1 MVKTTKTPNAV
12 IGESALINYL
22 MNIDSTPDWVDENSF
37 DFDDRWD
44 FLEITLNEIVHI
56 KLTFDPSYRG
66 SDTTS
71 IDEGYGLGI
80 NDLMYAYDVMY
91 NRDEI
96 LALAKE
102 AGLNKQYICN
112 NVVAKIREY
121 VKNYNGIMVDYDG
134 SSASIYMGWDN
145 FTEDEKNYA
154 MDHEFIVKN
163 NAEYYL
169 KKDNTTV
176 KEMLIDENGI
186 SVYVYVE
193 WR

>member
-1 MVKTTKTPNAV
+1 MSKIIKTPDAAT
-12 IGESALINYL
+12 GKTALINYL

-56 KLTFDPSYRG
+56 KLTFEPSYRG

-112 NVVAKIREY
+112 SVVAKIREY
-121 VKNYNGIMVDYDG
+121 VKNYNGPMVDYYG
-134 SSASIYMGWDN
+134 LSEFIYMGWDN
-145 FTEDEKNYA
+145 FTEDEKEYV

-163 NAEYYL
+163 NTEYYL

-176 KEMLIDENGI
+176 KEMRIDENAI
-186 SVYVYVE
+186 VVYVE
-193 WR
+193 WK

>member
-1 MVKTTKTPNAV
+1 MVKNNSQTPDAATGKT
-12 IGESALINYL
+12 ALINYL

-56 KLTFDPSYRG
+56 KLTFEPSYRG

-145 FTEDEKNYA
+145 FTEDEKEYVMSPEN
-154 MDHEFIVKN
+154 FVIS
-163 NAEYYL
+163 NARYYL
-169 KKDNTTV
+169 KKDNIIV

-186 SVYVYVE
+186 VVYVE
-193 WR
+193 WK